1 MSSDTPSWRA
11 AGGYDN
17 QNRFAMFQ
25 QEQIEAWAIRRA
37 SAVYGPSSHVA
48 DLVSRRHRRPVELIR
63 PPVFAETTERDD
75 SVLRQRIGKG
85 SFLLFFGRLNRLKGL
100 LDLAELLQELLRSHP
115 ELRIVVIGREHAGHQ
130 GMSMADYLRSRA
142 GVYAERLI
150 VMDPIPHPQLYPIL
164 ERALAV
170 LLPSL
175 IDNLPNTMLESMMLG
190 KVVIG
195 TQGTGM
201 DELIEDGRNGLLCR
215 PQDPEDLHRAI
226 TRCLEMS
233 DATRMQIGLA
243 AKRKMMELK
252 PEKTIPPLVE
262 FFRRVV
268 QEHKTG
274 RSR

>member
-1 MSSDTPSWRA
+1 
-11 AGGYDN
+11 
-17 QNRFAMFQ
+17 
-25 QEQIEAWAIRRA
+25 
-37 SAVYGPSSHVA
+37 
-48 DLVSRRHRRPVELIR
+48 
-63 PPVFAETTERDD
+63 
-75 SVLRQRIGKG
+75 
-85 SFLLFFGRLNRLKGL
+85 
-100 LDLAELLQELLRSHP
+100 
-115 ELRIVVIGREHAGHQ
+115 
-130 GMSMADYLRSRA
+130 MSMADYLRSRA